1 LLGSD
6 FGRLP
11 AYSGATVPDSHR
23 LPARKPWK
31 QRHYA
36 VQAKT
41 PGLREGANMNPHALF
56 AAILLA
62 IAPPQQQLRIVALVP
77 SLAEDLC
84 AIGAGPLLVGV
95 SVYSNDVR
103 CARSVPVVGDF
114 ASVDTE
120 KIIAQRANLVVA
132 IPSQARLIEPLQH
145 AGIRVIFMN
154 DDSYANIFN
163 DIQQLGALTGRQFSA
178 NTLAG
183 RLHRETDAIRTRTKN
198 FAYHPR
204 VFVALGTG
212 PIYTVGPHSYIATLI
227 ALAGGQNAV
236 TYLPTAYAAYS
247 AEALLRLQPD
257 AIITDNAVGLPAV
270 LGHEPWHSLR
280 AVQNHHIFIIPNA
293 ALLERPGPRYNEGL
307 QWLVDRLTPLA
318 RAGT

>member
-1 LLGSD
+1 
-6 FGRLP
+6 
-11 AYSGATVPDSHR
+11 
-23 LPARKPWK
+23 
-31 QRHYA
+31 
-36 VQAKT
+36 
-41 PGLREGANMNPHALF
+41 MNPHALL
-56 AAILLA
+56 AALLLA
-62 IAPPQQQLRIVALVP
+62 IAPLQQQLRIVALVP

-84 AIGAGPLLVGV
+84 AIGAGPLLAGV
-95 SVYSNDVR
+95 SVYSNDVP
-103 CARSVPVVGDF
+103 CARGVPVVGDF
-114 ASVDTE
+114 ASVDAE
-120 KIIAQRANLVVA
+120 KIIALRANLVVA

-145 AGIRVIFMN
+145 AGIRVVFVN

-163 DIQQLGALTGRQFSA
+163 DIRQLGVLTGRQYSA
-178 NTLAG
+178 NAIVA
-183 RLHRETDAIRTRTKN
+183 RLRHETAAIRTQTRN
-198 FAYHPR
+198 FTYHPR

-270 LGHEPWHSLR
+270 LDRQPWRSLR
-280 AVQNHHIFIIPNA
+280 AVQNHHVFIIPNA